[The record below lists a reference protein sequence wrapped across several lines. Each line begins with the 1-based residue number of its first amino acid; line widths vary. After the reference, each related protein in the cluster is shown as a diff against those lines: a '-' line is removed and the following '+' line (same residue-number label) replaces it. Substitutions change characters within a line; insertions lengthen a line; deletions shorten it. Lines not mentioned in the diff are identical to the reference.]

1 MPRSRS
7 GWRRPEKF
15 AWPAGIERDGEAAR
29 SRWVDEWMPA
39 EDAYVSAMRP
49 DAAAMLVIDGQR
61 RTGIDPRRSVVV
73 LEARPPFDGLV

>member
-1 MPRSRS
+1 MIRL
-7 GWRRPEKF
+7 
-15 AWPAGIERDGEAAR
+15 AHIAGIERDGVAAR

-39 EDAYVSAMRP
+39 EDAYVSAIRP

-73 LEARPPFDGLV
+73 LEARPPFGGLLNAS